1 MESDV
6 VGQLSL
12 RRFAAAIDLYYSTE
26 LPVQQQWRVAE
37 LEIRNCSIKQSQS
50 TNGSA
55 LALPFVL
62 LMRVSEIYFLLL
74 DVAGVYRPL

>member
-1 MESDV
+1 M

-26 LPVQQQWRVAE
+26 LPVQQQ

-62 LMRVSEIYFLLL
+62 LICVSEIYFLLL
-74 DVAGVYRPL
+74 EVAGVYRPL

>member
-26 LPVQQQWRVAE
+26 LPVQQQ

>member
-1 MESDV
+1 M
-6 VGQLSL
+6 
-12 RRFAAAIDLYYSTE
+12 A
-26 LPVQQQWRVAE
+26 RVAE
-37 LEIRNCSIKQSQS
+37 LETRNCSIKQSQS